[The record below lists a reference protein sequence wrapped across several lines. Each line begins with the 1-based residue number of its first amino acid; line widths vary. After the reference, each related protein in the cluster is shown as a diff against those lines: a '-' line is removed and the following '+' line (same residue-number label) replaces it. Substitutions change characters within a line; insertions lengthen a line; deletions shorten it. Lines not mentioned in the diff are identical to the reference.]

1 MGRFKHVIWDWNGT
15 LLNDAWLCLEVI
27 NRQLAQRHLPIVT
40 YSEYQEAFGFPIRN
54 YYHRLG
60 FEFGDEIFEDVAQ
73 EFIDDYERHR
83 AECHLQ
89 PQVLEILDRVTAA
102 GCGQSI
108 LSMYQQDALLEVTT
122 TFGIATRMQ
131 HVVGLDTHYAVSKL
145 DIGRR
150 LIEQI
155 NCPLDRI
162 ALIGDTD
169 HDSDVATAL
178 GIPCALVPGGHQA
191 FHRLAEC
198 DATRLDSLEAVAEW
212 LALDND

>member
-1 MGRFKHVIWDWNGT
+1 MSRFTHVIWDWNGT
-15 LLNDAWLCLEVI
+15 LFDDAWLCLEVI
-27 NRQLAQRHLPIVT
+27 NRQLAQRNLPIVT
-40 YSEYQEAFGFPIRN
+40 GAGYQEAFGFPIRD

-83 AECHLQ
+83 AECRLQ
-89 PQVLEILDRVTAA
+89 PQVLESLDRVAAA

-108 LSMYQQDALLEVTT
+108 LSMYRQDELLAVTT
-122 TFGIATRMQ
+122 TFGIAAHMQ
-131 HVVGLDTHYAVSKL
+131 HIVGLDTHFAVSKL

-155 NCPLDRI
+155 DCPPDRI

-169 HDSDVATAL
+169 HDSEVATAL

-191 FHRLAEC
+191 SHRLAEC
-198 DATRLDSLEAVAEW
+198 NATLLDSLKAVVEW
-212 LALDND
+212 LALDDD

>member
-1 MGRFKHVIWDWNGT
+1 VSRFKHVIWDWNGT
-15 LLNDAWLCLEVI
+15 LLDDAWLCLEVI
-27 NRQLAQRHLPIVT
+27 NRQLAQRQLPIVT
-40 YSEYQEAFGFPIRN
+40 SAGYQEAFGFPIRD

-60 FEFGDEIFEDVAQ
+60 FEFGDELFEDVAL

-83 AECHLQ
+83 AECRLQ
-89 PQVLEILDRVTAA
+89 PQVLGILDRVDAA

-108 LSMYQQDALLEVTT
+108 LSMYQQDALLEVTS

-131 HVVGLDTHYAVSKL
+131 HIVGLDTHYAVSKL

-155 NCPLDRI
+155 NCPVARI

-169 HDSDVATAL
+169 HDSEVATAL
-178 GIPCALVPGGHQA
+178 GISCALVPGGHQA
-191 FHRLAEC
+191 SHRLAEC
-198 DATRLDSLEAVAEW
+198 NATRLDSLEAVAEW
-212 LALDND
+212 LALDDD